1 VCARAFWASTARC
14 RLIMLLII
22 QVGSWEGFC
31 VNDALRAFPCSPRPF
46 CALTSS
52 KTLGLVNSLVSHFS
66 PLGVQALLSHP
77 ISQPTCPQPA
87 GYVRSHVGHTVIAAL
102 ATALTAATCWLCML
116 SRRAYSHCG
125 PGHSPD
131 RGQLGSHFCHN
142 RNHPPPL
149 LTKKQCCDAHALTTT
164 NVISTATATATNANH
179 LHPLPPPQ
187 RLHTAASHTCP
198 PQPPTIAHH
207 RHHSSSPPLPL
218 ITTTTTTHHH
228 HRHHPSS
235 PPPPL
240 ITTTTTTHHHDHHH
254 PSSPTLMHDQVKYC
268 SVCTMPHEFC
278 INGSSKGKCKEKLKE
293 QYPDIYAKLF
303 PSKTYTHS
311 EITLSRHSLIE
322 QHLDI
327 YAKLFPIEAYNLS
340 LLLSLSALVS
350 LIEKCL
356 FIPHVIACA
365 WTPFLIAICAS
376 LSSLA
381 HSRAVISFMHDHVC
395 LAAIPCIATCS
406 SLASLSSL
414 NSLLL

>member
-1 VCARAFWASTARC
+1 MRLGDKAADAVAQAAEEEEDEGYPLDVSAQRGCGCGWCGCVRARVLGIHRTLSPHHAAHYP
-14 RLIMLLII
+14 
-22 QVGSWEGFC
+22 SWILGGILCE
-31 VNDALRAFPCSPRPF
+31 PCSPRPF

-102 ATALTAATCWLCML
+102 ATALTAASLAHISATTATTHHHF
-116 SRRAYSHCG
+116 SRKSNVVM
-125 PGHSPD
+125 PTHSP
-131 RGQLGSHFCHN
+131 
-142 RNHPPPL
+142 PPMSFPL
-149 LTKKQCCDAHALTTT
+149 PL
-164 NVISTATATATNANH
+164 
-179 LHPLPPPQ
+179 PLPPTPTTSTLYH
-187 RLHTAASHTCP
+187 RHSALHTAASHTCP

-303 PSKTYTHS
+303 PSKAYTHS
-311 EITLSRHSLIE
+311 KIILSRLSLIE

-340 LLLSLSALVS
+340 LLLSCRLFFLSLRSVCS
-350 LIEKCL
+350 
-356 FIPHVIACA
+356 
-365 WTPFLIAICAS
+365 FL
-376 LSSLA
+376 
-381 HSRAVISFMHDHVC
+381 
-395 LAAIPCIATCS
+395 T
-406 SLASLSSL
+406 
-414 NSLLL
+414 